1 MRAPLQ
7 SSGGDVPQLA
17 SLTLAGN
24 NADIIGDA
32 LRSVVDHVDLC
43 VVIDTRQLAIDGTLE
58 VAEMVAGDKL
68 RVFRKPWRD
77 DFGYMR
83 TAALDCAA
91 RLRAE
96 WALWVDTDERIMAE
110 PGKVRELIEA
120 GGDLVDAIS
129 CWHVSGEYAKERLI
143 RLPRRG
149 KYHGRTHEF
158 WDPENLEDRRIG
170 KSQGAVR
177 FDELAK
183 TPEQLTAKL
192 ERDLQLL
199 QAQIDEEPDEP
210 RWPYYMG
217 DAYTLLGDKDAAL
230 DGFMRAMTT
239 SLGWGELRGWA
250 AFRAANLMIE
260 EGHPDAGLQVA
271 CQGMALCP
279 YPELLWTAAA
289 ASFVAED
296 YPNAVMWSMLCISA
310 GSYKGWG
317 KTIERSGHVFPPAL
331 FESPFDILSRSYAA
345 MGDQRLAEAT
355 RNEYESAKALR
366 EAA

>member
-1 MRAPLQ
+1 M
-7 SSGGDVPQLA
+7 PQLV

-32 LRSVVDHVDLC
+32 LRSVVDQVDLC
-43 VVIDTRQLAIDGTLE
+43 VVVDTRTLAIDGTLD
-58 VAEMVAGDKL
+58 VAQLVCGEKL

-83 TAALDCAA
+83 SAALDCAA
-91 RLRAE
+91 QLQAD
-96 WALWVDTDERIMAE
+96 WALWVDTDERIVAE
-110 PGKVRELIEA
+110 PGKVRELVETA
-120 GGDLVDAIS
+120 GDLMDAIS

-143 RLPRRG
+143 RLPRQG

-158 WDPENLEDRRIG
+158 WDPADLDDKRIG
-170 KSQGAVR
+170 RSQESVR
-177 FDELAK
+177 FDELPK
-183 TPEQLTAKL
+183 TPEQMTAKL

-199 QAQIDEEPDEP
+199 QAQMDEEPDEP

-217 DAYTLLGDKDAAL
+217 DSYQLLGDKDRAL
-230 DGFMRAMTT
+230 DSFMRAMTT
-239 SLGWGELRGWA
+239 SMGWEELRGWA

-260 EGHPDAGLQVA
+260 EGEPGAALQVA

-289 ASFVAED
+289 SCFVAGD
-296 YPNAVMWSMLCISA
+296 YPNAIMWAMLCVSS
-310 GSYKGWG
+310 GNYTGWG
-317 KTIERSGHVFPPAL
+317 KTIHRSGHVFPPAL
-331 FESPFDILSRSYAA
+331 YESPFDILSRSYAA
-345 MGDQRLAEAT
+345 MGDEKLAAMT